1 MGSFVI
7 HARDFHDT
15 NQSTIMPEV
24 VECPHCL
31 VTVLPASNDM
41 CPSCSHRITDKPA
54 IIRET
59 ISSTE
64 ESKMIG
70 TIQMMYNVRKVL
82 NVGIAVVAFNT
93 ILRYISENAERDS
106 TKWTGF
112 VVLLCIPLTILYTNY
127 KIKRLRERLSKTT
140 TR

>member
-1 MGSFVI
+1 
-7 HARDFHDT
+7 
-15 NQSTIMPEV
+15 MPEV

-82 NVGIAVVAFNT
+82 LVGIAIVAFNT
-93 ILRYISENAERDS
+93 ILRFISENAERDS
-106 TKWTGF
+106 TKWSGF
-112 VVLLCIPLTILYTNY
+112 VVLGCIPLAILYTNY
-127 KIKRLRERLSKTT
+127 KIKRLRERLSTTT